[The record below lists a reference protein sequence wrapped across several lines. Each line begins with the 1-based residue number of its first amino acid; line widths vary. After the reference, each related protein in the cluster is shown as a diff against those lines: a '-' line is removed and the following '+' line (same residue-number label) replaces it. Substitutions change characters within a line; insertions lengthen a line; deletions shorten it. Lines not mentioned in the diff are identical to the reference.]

1 MWILL
6 LLAVNINNPQD
17 VPGKVS
23 IEFPTEQA
31 CQQAQATVI
40 SWLKFDTFKVTTQ
53 CVRKSSL
60 SQTTPEIK

>member
-31 CQQAQATVI
+31 CQQAQATVT
-40 SWLKFDTFKVTTQ
+40 SWLKFDSFKVIAQ
-53 CVRKSSL
+53 CKKQS
-60 SQTTPEIK
+60 